1 LAELR
6 IYLKNVEVILNG
18 TLAFSRLKKSLS
30 REEKRLLDKLIIENR
45 LKELK
50 HTMVEFLQKYGN
62 VIF

>member
-1 LAELR
+1 MNES
-6 IYLKNVEVILNG
+6 
-18 TLAFSRLKKSLS
+18 LAFARLLKSLS
-30 REEKRLLDKLIIENR
+30 REEKRLLDQLIIENR

>member
-1 LAELR
+1 
-6 IYLKNVEVILNG
+6 VEVILNG